1 MLQFSR
7 SFLFCIPV
15 RGFCLVFFLGGRF
28 YFLALVSLFSV
39 FVFVSFVSL
48 SALIFV
54 EFLH

>member
-15 RGFCLVFFLGGRF
+15 RGFCLVFFWGGRF